1 MTFVQQAHTFRY
13 VMWWLECAIE
23 ANGGVIVSRKWIAW
37 FDEFGKDDVKYV
49 GGKCANLGEMVKIG
63 IPVPPG
69 FAVTTEAYD
78 KFLEEKGAGREIEE
92 YLERF
97 SGGLDTLADLDKACL
112 DIGRIITSKD
122 IPEDLAKVIGEAY
135 DSLCQEYGVPDLR
148 VAIRSSGV
156 AEDMPGASFAGQYE
170 SYLNVRDL
178 DDALEKIRLCWASM
192 FSTRCVSYRQ
202 KRGLDILG
210 SSVSVAVMKM
220 IRGRSA
226 GVGFTV
232 HPTTGDDQWVVLE
245 GAWGIGEAVVQGIV
259 NPDTFVVNKEKLV
272 VEEKRI
278 SEKSRQ
284 FVFQESGTAEADV
297 PPEMRCSP
305 CLSDEEAVK
314 IAEYARFVES
324 HYGVPQDIEWVIDS
338 DLPFPE
344 NVFLVQTR
352 PVTSVAQ
359 KKTPQDRLVDRLL
372 SRRP

>member
-1 MTFVQQAHTFRY
+1 M
-13 VMWWLECAIE
+13 
-23 ANGGVIVSRKWIAW
+23 SRKWIAW
-37 FDEFGKDDVKYV
+37 FDELGKDAVKFV

-69 FAVTTEAYD
+69 FAITTEVYN
-78 KFLEEKGAGREIEE
+78 KFLEEKGAGKEIEE
-92 YLERF
+92 YLKRF
-97 SGGLDTLADLDKACL
+97 PDGLNTLADLDKTCS
-112 DIGRIITSKD
+112 DIGRIIISKE

-135 DSLCQEYGVPDLR
+135 DRLCQECGVSDFA

-178 DDALEKIRLCWASM
+178 DDALEKTKLCWASM

-232 HPTTGDDQWVVLE
+232 NPMTGDDQWVVLE

-272 VEEKRI
+272 VEEKIIR
-278 SEKSRQ
+278 EKLKQ
-284 FVFQESGTAEADV
+284 YIFKESGITEADV
-297 PPEMRCSP
+297 PPDMRSSP
-305 CLSDEEAVK
+305 CLTDEESSK
-314 IAEYARFVES
+314 IAEYARTVEV
-324 HYGVPQDIEWVIDS
+324 HYGVPQDIEWVIDP
-338 DLPFPE
+338 DLTFPA

-352 PVTSVAQ
+352 PVTAVAK
-359 KKTPQDRLVDRLL
+359 KKTPHDRFVDRLL
-372 SRRP
+372 SLRG